1 MTCYIFGKFYGV
13 KKCFSYLSLAALVF
27 VASSCGVFGGS
38 SQSAPKLVEP
48 VATALVPASDGYSF
62 PNFESTSTQEQFDGS
77 DLFAMFGAEVC
88 VDGVTN
94 PCEPIAEAAAW
105 ARMVNQARAPGHC
118 EGLVVEA
125 SKRFNSGLS
134 PVTVKLENQGEVTH
148 QIFQAFATQF
158 LAEAQKETLSWQKKS
173 LRQIVDALGASFVTG
188 SVNYSMGVYSK
199 IGGHAILP
207 YAVEFTD
214 PDNVIVHIYDSNWPG
229 KDRYVEIDLKAET
242 WKFSFSGKDPA
253 NDPKAWTGG
262 AGSIDLTSLDSR
274 INSVCPFC
282 ATSTKVKNS
291 TLVIKST
298 DNQWSITTDKGTYS
312 PATGGLVEGISARP
326 IRGTTSQDTATPLEY
341 IVFVETTDLDFDMS
355 GTTSAFVSND
365 KSVSQ
370 LTSTGSKKVR
380 AKVSSNTISV
390 DNQDAT
396 LDVASGDISVSA
408 FGGKPS
414 INIGEGQIKVSGETR
429 DGQKFEVAADNKT
442 PQVRATVPSGDI
454 KDGPKFVVETQTDQN
469 LINRREVSNSGV
481 ETNTTSN
488 KPLDL
493 NGVNPNLPPALS
505 NVNTKPGL
513 PAPENRNL
521 ANPNYTADP
530 PVKFLNAPNSIVPGS
545 VVPGSGG
552 SVPGGT
558 VPGGS
563 VPGGSVPGGSV
574 PGSVVPGSGSGGS
587 VPGGSVPGA
596 ANNSG
601 SSVPGGSVPG
611 AKVPGAGSG
620 GSVPGA
626 GSGGSAP
633 AGNTPAASVPGAG
646 SGGSAPAG
654 NTPAASVPAP
664 GVKKP

>member
-1 MTCYIFGKFYGV
+1 MTR
-13 KKCFSYLSLAALVF
+13 KKKSFFNLLIATILV
-27 VASSCGVFGGS
+27 ATSSCGVFGG

-48 VATALVPASDGYSF
+48 VATALVPAADGYSF
-62 PNFESTSTQEQFDGS
+62 PNFDSTSTEEQFDGS

-125 SKRFNSGLS
+125 SKRFNTGLS
-134 PVTVKLENQGEVTH
+134 PETVKLENQGEITH
-148 QIFQAFATQF
+148 QIFRAFATQF

-173 LRQIVDALGASFVTG
+173 LRQIVDALGASFQTG
-188 SVNYSMGVYSK
+188 LVNYSMGVYSE

-253 NDPKAWTGG
+253 NDPEAWTGG
-262 AGSIDLTSLDSR
+262 AGSLDLTSLDSR

-282 ATSTKVKNS
+282 ASSTKVKNS
-291 TLVIKST
+291 MIVIKST

-312 PATGGLVEGISARP
+312 PAKGDLVEGISARP
-326 IRGTTSQDTATPLEY
+326 IRGTTSQDMAPPLEY
-341 IVFVETTDLDFDMS
+341 VVFVETTDLDFDMS

-380 AKVSSNTISV
+380 AKVSSNTISL
-390 DNQDAT
+390 DNQEAT

-408 FGGKPS
+408 SGGKPF

-429 DGQKFEVAADNKT
+429 DGQKFEVTADNKT
-442 PQVRATVPSGDI
+442 PQLRATVPSGDI
-454 KDGPKFVVETQTDQN
+454 KDGPKFVVETRNDQN
-469 LINRREVSNSGV
+469 LTNRREVSNSGV
-481 ETNTTSN
+481 ETNTNGN

-505 NVNTKPGL
+505 NVNIKPGL
-513 PAPENRNL
+513 PAAENRNL

-530 PVKFLNAPNSIVPGS
+530 PVKFSNVPNSI
-545 VVPGSGG
+545 
-552 SVPGGT
+552 
-558 VPGGS
+558 
-563 VPGGSVPGGSV
+563 VPGGSV
-574 PGSVVPGSGSGGS
+574 PGSSVPGGKVPNSIA
-587 VPGGSVPGA
+587 PGGSVPG
-596 ANNSG
+596 
-601 SSVPGGSVPG
+601 SSVPGAANSSSSSVPSSGSATGSGSGTGGGTGPSSSVPG
-611 AKVPGAGSG
+611 SK
-620 GSVPGA
+620 
-626 GSGGSAP
+626 
-633 AGNTPAASVPGAG
+633 T
-646 SGGSAPAG
+646 
-654 NTPAASVPAP
+654 SVPATAPPPTAPKPP
-664 GVKKP
+664 GS

>member
-1 MTCYIFGKFYGV
+1 M
-13 KKCFSYLSLAALVF
+13 KKLCSYLLIASLVF

-62 PNFESTSTQEQFDGS
+62 PNFESTSTQEQFDSS

-125 SKRFNSGLS
+125 SKRFNTGLS

-148 QIFQAFATQF
+148 QIFRAFATQF

-173 LRQIVDALGASFVTG
+173 LRQIVDALGASFQTG
-188 SVNYSMGVYSK
+188 SVNYSMGVYSE

-214 PDNVIVHIYDSNWPG
+214 PDYVIVHIYDSNWPG

-262 AGSIDLTSLDSR
+262 AGSLDLTSLDSR

-282 ATSTKVKNS
+282 ASSTKVKNS
-291 TLVIKST
+291 MIVIKST

-312 PATGGLVEGISARP
+312 PAKGDLVEGISARP
-326 IRGTTSQDTATPLEY
+326 IRASANQDTATASEFV
-341 IVFVETTDLDFDMS
+341 VFVEDTDIDLTMS
-355 GTTSAFVSND
+355 GATSAFVSND
-365 KSVSQ
+365 NSVSQ
-370 LTSTGSKKVR
+370 LTSTSSNQVK
-380 AKVSSNTISV
+380 AMVSSNSISV
-390 DNQDAT
+390 DNPDVT
-396 LDVASGDISVSA
+396 LDVASGDISASA
-408 FGGKPS
+408 VGGKPS

-429 DGQKFEVAADNKT
+429 DGQKFEVTADNKT

-454 KDGPKFVVETQTDQN
+454 KDGPKFVVETRNDQN
-469 LINRREVSNSGV
+469 LTNRREVSNSGV
-481 ETNTTSN
+481 ETNTTGN

-505 NVNTKPGL
+505 NVNIKPGL
-513 PAPENRNL
+513 PPAENRNL

-530 PVKFLNAPNSIVPGS
+530 PVKFLNAPNSIVPG
-545 VVPGSGG
+545 GS
-552 SVPGGT
+552 

-574 PGSVVPGSGSGGS
+574 PAGNKSVPVPGAGSGGS

-596 ANNSG
+596 G
-601 SSVPGGSVPG
+601 SGGSVPG
-611 AKVPGAGSG
+611 AKVPNSIVPGAANNSGS
-620 GSVPGA
+620 SVPGA

-633 AGNTPAASVPGAG
+633 AGNAPAASVPAGNKSVPVPSAG
-646 SGGSAPAG
+646 SGGSAPTANVPAG
-654 NTPAASVPAP
+654 NSPAASVPSGNAP
-664 GVKKP
+664 KP

>member
-1 MTCYIFGKFYGV
+1 M
-13 KKCFSYLSLAALVF
+13 
-27 VASSCGVFGGS
+27 FGG

-48 VATALVPASDGYSF
+48 VATALVPAADGYSF
-62 PNFESTSTQEQFDGS
+62 PNFESTATEEQFDGS

-125 SKRFNSGLS
+125 SKRFNTGLS
-134 PVTVKLENQGEVTH
+134 PETVKLENQGEITH
-148 QIFQAFATQF
+148 QIFRAFATQF

-173 LRQIVDALGASFVTG
+173 LRQIVDALGASFQTG
-188 SVNYSMGVYSK
+188 LVNYSMGVYSE

-262 AGSIDLTSLDSR
+262 AGSLDLTSLDSR

-282 ATSTKVKNS
+282 ASSTKVKNS
-291 TLVIKST
+291 MIVIKST

-312 PATGGLVEGISARP
+312 PAKGDLVEGISARP
-326 IRGTTSQDTATPLEY
+326 IRGTTSQDMATPLEY
-341 IVFVETTDLDFDMS
+341 VVFVETTDLDFDMS

-380 AKVSSNTISV
+380 AKVSSNTISL
-390 DNQDAT
+390 DNQEAT

-408 FGGKPS
+408 SGGKPF

-429 DGQKFEVAADNKT
+429 DGQKFEVTADNKT
-442 PQVRATVPSGDI
+442 PQLRATVPSGDI
-454 KDGPKFVVETQTDQN
+454 KDGPKFVVETRNDQN
-469 LINRREVSNSGV
+469 LTNRREVSNSGV
-481 ETNTTSN
+481 ETNMPSN

-493 NGVNPNLPPALS
+493 NGVKSNLPPALS
-505 NVNTKPGL
+505 NVNIKPGL
-513 PAPENRNL
+513 PAAENRNL

-530 PVKFLNAPNSIVPGS
+530 PVKFSNVPNSIM
-545 VVPGSGG
+545 
-552 SVPGGT
+552 
-558 VPGGS
+558 
-563 VPGGSVPGGSV
+563 PGGSV
-574 PGSVVPGSGSGGS
+574 PGSSVPGGKVPNSIA
-587 VPGGSVPGA
+587 PGGSVPG
-596 ANNSG
+596 
-601 SSVPGGSVPG
+601 SSVPGAANSSSSSVPSSGSATGSGSGTGGGTGPSSSVPG
-611 AKVPGAGSG
+611 SK
-620 GSVPGA
+620 
-626 GSGGSAP
+626 
-633 AGNTPAASVPGAG
+633 T
-646 SGGSAPAG
+646 
-654 NTPAASVPAP
+654 SVPATAPPTTAPKPP
-664 GVKKP
+664 GS

>member
-1 MTCYIFGKFYGV
+1 MTRE
-13 KKCFSYLSLAALVF
+13 KKSFFNLLIATILV
-27 VASSCGVFGGS
+27 ATSSCGVFGG

-48 VATALVPASDGYSF
+48 VATALVPAADGYSF
-62 PNFESTSTQEQFDGS
+62 PNFESTSTEEQFDGS

-125 SKRFNSGLS
+125 SKRFNTGLS
-134 PVTVKLENQGEVTH
+134 PETVKLENQGEITH
-148 QIFQAFATQF
+148 QIFRAFATQF

-173 LRQIVDALGASFVTG
+173 LRQIVDALGASFQTG
-188 SVNYSMGVYSK
+188 SVNYSMGVYSE

-262 AGSIDLTSLDSR
+262 AGSLDLTSLDSR

-282 ATSTKVKNS
+282 ASSTKVKNS
-291 TLVIKST
+291 MIVIKST

-312 PATGGLVEGISARP
+312 PAKGDLVEGISARP
-326 IRGTTSQDTATPLEY
+326 IRGTTSQDMAPPLEY
-341 IVFVETTDLDFDMS
+341 VVFVETTDLDFDMS

-380 AKVSSNTISV
+380 AKVSSNTISL
-390 DNQDAT
+390 DNQEAT

-408 FGGKPS
+408 SGGKPF

-429 DGQKFEVAADNKT
+429 DGQKFEVTADNKT

-454 KDGPKFVVETQTDQN
+454 KDGPKFVVETRNDQN
-469 LINRREVSNSGV
+469 LTNRREVSNSGV
-481 ETNTTSN
+481 ETNTNGN

-505 NVNTKPGL
+505 NVNIKPGL
-513 PAPENRNL
+513 PAAENRNL

-530 PVKFLNAPNSIVPGS
+530 PVKFSNVPNSI
-545 VVPGSGG
+545 
-552 SVPGGT
+552 
-558 VPGGS
+558 
-563 VPGGSVPGGSV
+563 VPGGSV
-574 PGSVVPGSGSGGS
+574 PGSSVPGGKVPNSIA
-587 VPGGSVPGA
+587 PGGSVPG
-596 ANNSG
+596 
-601 SSVPGGSVPG
+601 SSVPGAANSSSSSVPSSGSATGSGSGTGGGTGPSSSVPG
-611 AKVPGAGSG
+611 SK
-620 GSVPGA
+620 
-626 GSGGSAP
+626 
-633 AGNTPAASVPGAG
+633 T
-646 SGGSAPAG
+646 
-654 NTPAASVPAP
+654 SVPATAPPPTAPKPP
-664 GVKKP
+664 GS